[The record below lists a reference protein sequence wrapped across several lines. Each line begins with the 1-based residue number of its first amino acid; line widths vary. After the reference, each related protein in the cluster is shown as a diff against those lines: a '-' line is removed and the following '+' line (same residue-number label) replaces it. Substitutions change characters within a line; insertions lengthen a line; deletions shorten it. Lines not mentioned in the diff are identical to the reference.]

1 MAEIEKL
8 REEYGRL
15 AEFVIVYIK
24 EAHPEN
30 EWQMDSNRDGQV
42 VYEQP
47 KTFEERLGLAKT
59 FVDRMEVKTPALV
72 DDIRNTGLACYAAW
86 PERIYVIDTDGRIA
100 YKGGVGPFYFK
111 PEELA
116 EFLRTKLGDPQG

>member
-8 REEYGRL
+8 RQHYRGR

-24 EAHPEN
+24 EAHPED
-30 EWQMDSNRDGQV
+30 EWQMESNREGQV

-47 KTFEERLGLAKT
+47 KTFEARLELAKT
-59 FVDRMEVKTPALV
+59 FVDRMKVETPALV
-72 DDIRNTGLACYAAW
+72 DDISNTGLACYAAW
-86 PERIYVIDTDGRIA
+86 PERLYVIDTTGRIT
-100 YKGGVGPFYFK
+100 YKGGMGPFYFD

-116 EFLRTKLGDPQG
+116 DFLRRNVGEPES